1 MKILILNGSP
11 RMDGNTRTALNE
23 IAKGIRANK
32 SGAELEFID
41 VVKCKLSPCIA
52 CDACKKNGGIC
63 VMPDETPILVQ
74 KVFEADVVIFGT
86 PVYWWGVTAQLKTVI
101 DKFYSK
107 DIAFGKQKKRIGL
120 VTVGAAGLEDREYE
134 LIRAQFECICNF
146 LGWTLLFSESISAW
160 NVGDLAKNTQKMA
173 ELGEFWK
180 KL

>member
-32 SGAELEFID
+32 SGVELEFID
-41 VVKCKLSPCIA
+41 VVCHNLSGCIN
-52 CDACKKNGGIC
+52 CDSCRKNGGSC
-63 VMPDETPILVQ
+63 VTPDESSSLVQ

-86 PVYWWGVTAQLKTVI
+86 PVYWWGVSSQLKMLI

-107 DIAFGKQKKRIGL
+107 DTAFREQKKRIG
-120 VTVGAAGLEDREYE
+120 VVAVGAAGLEDKEYE
-134 LIRAQFECICNF
+134 LIRGQFQCICDY
-146 LGWTLLFSESISAW
+146 LGWSLIFSEPISAW
-160 NVGDLAKNTQKMA
+160 NVGDLAKNTQKME
-173 ELGEFWK
+173 ELGTFWK